1 MTKMNYNRP
10 IFRKGK
16 EAKIDE
22 GNKPLESPKM
32 TFGKYKGF
40 TISSLPT
47 NYLEWLISITPNDVE
62 AIKYARELAKRPA
75 FVKRL
80 NK

>member
-22 GNKPLESPKM
+22 GNKPVEVYKM
-32 TFGKYKGF
+32 TFGKYAGF
-40 TISSLPT
+40 TLSSIPT
-47 NYLEWLISITPNDVE
+47 SYLEWLNNLEIISTGRYG
-62 AIKYARELAKRPA
+62 KWKT
-75 FVKRL
+75 F
-80 NK
+80 